1 VSLGIVFVLILAA
14 GALAYVLAP
23 LMRADAL
30 DHDGASG
37 SHLGEL
43 RELHARQQM
52 LLASLKDLEDDRDTD
67 KIGDEDYARLKT
79 RLSAQTIEVMQR
91 MDVLEAER
99 AKGLE
104 RDERASRPLQY
115 PGQRDSGET
124 S

>member
-1 VSLGIVFVLILAA
+1 MTLGTILVLILAA
-14 GALAYVLAP
+14 GALIYVLAP
-23 LMRADAL
+23 LMCPDAL
-30 DHDGASG
+30 DRDGARG

-67 KIGDEDYARLKT
+67 KIGDEDYAGLKS

-91 MDVLEAER
+91 MDVLEADR

-104 RDERASRPLQY
+104 REDRAARPLQY
-115 PGQRDSGET
+115 PGQRESGET
-124 S
+124 P